1 MISILFFAQLQES
14 MGQAQMEV
22 PLAGKTVAE
31 VKAWLEKEY
40 PLLSLGQ
47 VMTAVNEE
55 FARDQT
61 IVNEGDQVA
70 FIPPIS
76 GGYIK

>member
-31 VKAWLEKEY
+31 VKTWLEKEY

-76 GGYIK
+76 GG

>member
-14 MGQAQMEV
+14 MGQSQMEV
-22 PLAGKTVAE
+22 PLEGKTVAE
-31 VKAWLEKEY
+31 VKAWLEKEC

-76 GGYIK
+76 GG

>member
-40 PLLSLGQ
+40 PLPVSTG
-47 VMTAVNEE
+47 NDSCE
-55 FARDQT
+55 
-61 IVNEGDQVA
+61 
-70 FIPPIS
+70 
-76 GGYIK
+76 

>member
-1 MISILFFAQLQES
+1 
-14 MGQAQMEV
+14 
-22 PLAGKTVAE
+22 
-31 VKAWLEKEY
+31 
-40 PLLSLGQ
+40 
-47 VMTAVNEE
+47 MTAVNEE

-76 GGYIK
+76 GG

>member
-14 MGQAQMEV
+14 MGQSQMEV
-22 PLAGKTVAE
+22 PLEGKTVAE

-76 GGYIK
+76 GG

>member
-61 IVNEGDQVA
+61 IVNEGNQVA

-76 GGYIK
+76 GG

>member
-22 PLAGKTVAE
+22 PLEGKTVAE

-76 GGYIK
+76 GG

>member
-76 GGYIK
+76 GG

>member
-14 MGQAQMEV
+14 MGQSQMEV

-31 VKAWLEKEY
+31 VKTWLEKEY
-40 PLLSLGQ
+40 PLLSLEQ

-61 IVNEGDQVA
+61 IVNEGDKVA

-76 GGYIK
+76 GG

>member
-14 MGQAQMEV
+14 MGQSQMEV

-40 PLLSLGQ
+40 PLLSLAQ

-76 GGYIK
+76 GG

>member
-22 PLAGKTVAE
+22 PLEGKTVAE
-31 VKAWLEKEY
+31 VKVWLEKEY
-40 PLLSLGQ
+40 PLLSLAQ

-76 GGYIK
+76 GG

>member
-14 MGQAQMEV
+14 MGQSQMEV
-22 PLAGKTVAE
+22 PLEGKTVAE
-31 VKAWLEKEY
+31 VKTWLEKEY
-40 PLLSLGQ
+40 PLLSLAQ

-76 GGYIK
+76 GG

>member
-14 MGQAQMEV
+14 MGQSQMEV

-61 IVNEGDQVA
+61 IVNEGDKVA

-76 GGYIK
+76 GG

>member
-14 MGQAQMEV
+14 MGQSQMEV

-31 VKAWLEKEY
+31 VKTWLEKEY

-76 GGYIK
+76 GG

>member
-31 VKAWLEKEY
+31 VKVWLEKEY
-40 PLLSLGQ
+40 PLLSLAQ

-76 GGYIK
+76 GG

>member
-31 VKAWLEKEY
+31 VKVWLEKEY

-76 GGYIK
+76 GG

>member
-14 MGQAQMEV
+14 MGQSQMEV

-40 PLLSLGQ
+40 PLLSLEQ

-61 IVNEGDQVA
+61 IVNEGDKVA

-76 GGYIK
+76 GG

>member
-14 MGQAQMEV
+14 MGQSQMEV
-22 PLAGKTVAE
+22 PLVGKTVAE

-76 GGYIK
+76 GG

>member
-22 PLAGKTVAE
+22 PLEGKTVAE
-31 VKAWLEKEY
+31 VKVWLEKEY

-76 GGYIK
+76 GG

>member
-14 MGQAQMEV
+14 MGQSQMEV
-22 PLAGKTVAE
+22 PLEGKTVAE
-31 VKAWLEKEY
+31 VKTWLEKEY

-76 GGYIK
+76 GG

>member
-40 PLLSLGQ
+40 PLLSLAQ

-76 GGYIK
+76 GG